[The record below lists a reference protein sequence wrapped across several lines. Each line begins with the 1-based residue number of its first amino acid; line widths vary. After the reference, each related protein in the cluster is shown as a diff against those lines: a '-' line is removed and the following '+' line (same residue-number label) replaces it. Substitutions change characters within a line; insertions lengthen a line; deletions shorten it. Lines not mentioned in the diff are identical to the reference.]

1 LEGAF
6 EIFYNQPPAR
16 PITDPRYLEELYVRY
31 KGRREYHSWVFHLR
45 FFLLADTYYHLLS
58 YLYEL
63 VWAIIFVSWV
73 VCGFAAWFFTD
84 VCHDVCWRSHVIKR
98 LPGNALTNYHSAE
111 CNLKYEVHVLMGSIW
126 CVRYILR
133 YDIGRWSFSILW
145 WFAGSNSFM
154 NYLLG
159 RCLCRFDSHT
169 YLVNLSGQSITSSF
183 ESLAILHII
192 CSNLKGHTRL
202 WMWSYRTLRVHVLVD
217 SRWTSLFFTLEVHAI
232 T

>member
-1 LEGAF
+1 M
-6 EIFYNQPPAR
+6 
-16 PITDPRYLEELYVRY
+16 
-31 KGRREYHSWVFHLR
+31 
-45 FFLLADTYYHLLS
+45 
-58 YLYEL
+58 YEL

-73 VCGFAAWFFTD
+73 ICGFSAWFFTD

-154 NYLLG
+154 NLLLG

-169 YLVNLSGQSITSSF
+169 YLVNLSPQVLNHWLF
-183 ESLAILHII
+183 YILFAVIWKDTHDYE
-192 CSNLKGHTRL
+192 CDPTGHWGCTC
-202 WMWSYRTLRVHVLVD
+202 W
-217 SRWTSLFFTLEVHAI
+217 
-232 T
+232 